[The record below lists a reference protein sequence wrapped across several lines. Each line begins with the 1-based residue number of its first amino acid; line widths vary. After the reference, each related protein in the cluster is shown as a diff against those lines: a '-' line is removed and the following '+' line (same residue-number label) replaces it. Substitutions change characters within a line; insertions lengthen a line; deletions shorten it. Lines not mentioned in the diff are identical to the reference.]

1 MSAGTHA
8 AVRKFCPM
16 DLEKRKSCRASSARM
31 SAGFVS
37 SIRTSLQQLLKRLT
51 ARMPR
56 LVTQDVAAEAV
67 AVALEELFLR
77 AVVPVRVD
85 ADGVRAALT
94 RELLRRLHEVV
105 GHTRAAPIGC
115 NGVAVQHGGMVTVR
129 APAPVRE
136 RVIGGLRRAAER
148 EHGGD
153 SALIREHMARA
164 GRDVG
169 AERVR
174 VRVLALPLVDTVA
187 AQVVARLLRDGED
200 GGQVVLRRG
209 TADGRLCELRV
220 RSRRILSSRRC
231 SAGVGGVSRKRSGRF
246 TSVRSRLCR
255 VRHASI
261 SA

>member
-1 MSAGTHA
+1 
-8 AVRKFCPM
+8 
-16 DLEKRKSCRASSARM
+16 
-31 SAGFVS
+31 
-37 SIRTSLQQLLKRLT
+37 
-51 ARMPR
+51 MPR

-94 RELLRRLHEVV
+94 RELLRRLHEMV
-105 GHTRAAPIGC
+105 GHARAAPIGC
-115 NGVAVQHGGMVTVR
+115 NGIAVQHGGMVTVR

-153 SALIREHMARA
+153 SALIREHMARP

-169 AERVR
+169 GKRVR
-174 VRVLALPLVDTVA
+174 VRVLALPLVDAVA

-200 GGQVVLRRG
+200 GREVIRRSRA
-209 TADGRLCELRV
+209 ADGRLCELRAAAVAPDLIEQALLV
-220 RSRRILSSRRC
+220 RCRR
-231 SAGVGGVSRKRSGRF
+231 RF
-246 TSVRSRLCR
+246 PKELRPLEQGPLQTLARAPTR
-255 VRHASI
+255 
-261 SA
+261 